1 MKVAII
7 GAGVAGISCAY
18 QLYKNGIKPT
28 IFEAKSWLGES
39 LDIPAV
45 LLNMFFSP
53 VRNPLKYLHKHY
65 GIIIKPNYP
74 IERLTTTTAS
84 GIHFFSGKIGSILKR
99 GYNSNGPVIQ
109 MYRQFNPEIT
119 YNTKVVY
126 EEIKD
131 DFDVVVV
138 ANSSFDTAERL
149 KLFIPTFDAY
159 VRIAEIQGVFDT
171 TLIKLW
177 FNTEYAKT
185 GYAYMVPYDGMSARL
200 VLNVTNISNE
210 EMDGYWDKFISM
222 ENLTYPISDIKDV
235 HHKIG
240 MVSPVHVDNVYFVGH
255 AAGAID
261 DLLGFG
267 VFNSIISGAMA
278 GDAISKNL
286 DYTKMF
292 NAIAKD
298 SQKKHELRKAID
310 SFDNAAF
317 DKLCNFLFYPGIKQF
332 VYKNPLFRATQ
343 ASSLL
348 RVYNHLGK
356 NKS

>member
-7 GAGVAGISCAY
+7 GAGVAGMSCAY

-28 IFEAKSWLGES
+28 IFEAKSWVGES
-39 LDIPAV
+39 LDISAV

-53 VRNPLKYLHKHY
+53 VRNPLKYLYKQY
-65 GIIIKPNYP
+65 GIIIKPDYP

-84 GIHFFSGKIGSILKR
+84 GIHFFSGKIGSIVKR
-99 GYNSNGPVIQ
+99 GYHSKGPAIQ
-109 MYRQFNPEIT
+109 LYRLFEPEII
-119 YNTKVVY
+119 YNTKVIY

-131 DFDVVVV
+131 YFDAVVV
-138 ANSSFDTAERL
+138 ADSSFDTAERL
-149 KLFIPTFDAY
+149 KLFTPTFDAY

-185 GYAYMVPYDGMSARL
+185 GYAYLVPFDGMSARL
-200 VLNVTNISNE
+200 VLIVTKISAE
-210 EMDGYWDKFISM
+210 EMDVYWDKFIHK

-255 AAGAID
+255 AGGAID
-261 DLLGFG
+261 DFMGFG

-278 GDAISKNL
+278 GDAISKNP
-286 DYTKMF
+286 DYPKMF

-298 SQKKHELRKAID
+298 TQKKHELRKAVD
-310 SFDNAAF
+310 TFDNAAF
-317 DKLCNFLFYPGIKQF
+317 DKLCNFLFLPGVKQL

-343 ASSLL
+343 ASRLL
-348 RVYNHLGK
+348 RVYNHLSK